1 MKKLLALVLALVMSM
16 SLVTISNAAFKDA
29 DKIDYDEAVE
39 VMNAIGVLVGDE
51 KGNFNAKENL
61 TREQA
66 AKIISY
72 LLLGNKTAEALV
84 GAAKFTD
91 VAATRWSAGFVD
103 YCASTGVVAGNG
115 DGTFA
120 PAGQLT
126 GFQFAKML
134 LVALGYDAKIEGFTG
149 TDWQIN
155 VSKVANQVGLFN
167 GLSISGTAVLTREQ
181 AAQMCLN
188 TIKAPLVEYSN
199 KGGNLTVNGA
209 TINIGA
215 SKAEYVTTTLAKEQR
230 ISDKKLTNT
239 GLNTTGGYTVEFGEK
254 YYPALELKSG
264 ADAFGRPSNEWL
276 HNNKKIGTY
285 ADYSTMVAE
294 YTAKVTGKEVYD
306 VLGKSVVSDYDI
318 DILINGDENT
328 TDYVEIA
335 KNNKD
340 TFSETAKGVL
350 TQVFVDDDAKQVT
363 IVEINTYLAQA
374 KADYNTK
381 TEKVNLTIYGL
392 TGYNGTVTADDF
404 EIEDVKEDDFFLV
417 TYAQKEVQSLA
428 IPEVV
433 ADTAVTAFSKGNYVV
448 AGSKY
453 EYSAKAA
460 YKDDVLD
467 AYSDNNM
474 KDTTY
479 NVYLDQYGYLIG
491 IDKVKSATNY
501 VFITGMDTGSSNLTG
516 KTADAFAI
524 FTDGTTE
531 TIKVNTS
538 KSFEDDGTTLMSAHA
553 SSVMNTWCTYTV
565 DKNGVYTL
573 TEVATSF
580 AAGKVGQTQK
590 DNTVTII
597 DKKHISLDASSSKVY
612 GNDNSVYLTA
622 KLDSFVAR
630 AGGKTVAISGVSNIV
645 TGVKNVSL
653 KTYNDSDVKGLKSAY
668 SDADNANVASGYYAL
683 YNKNGYVIAA
693 VCVAKDDAV
702 AKNLVY
708 TASYGVNLESYADG
722 EWTWSRDVI
731 AKGEKVTLLEKGDT
745 LSTLESKNLK
755 SSTWYQISYDANNY
769 VVGAAEIKDDTIVDK
784 YANNSD
790 AQTAVNDAV
799 KAIEKGDDVVIID
812 TKADNAEPK
821 MIGSTLYLNTTKS
834 TGIFVAEDA
843 KIALIQTNN
852 NKTTTEFFEGVK
864 NVEGVID
871 QLNAAADGKYD
882 YEFDA
887 VVEEGATTV
896 IVIKDKNS
904 DGYTLPDANKEPKLT
919 ATAKVNGMTV
929 EVPVVDGFQDTVAD
943 KAIAALQ
950 DAGYTVTGVKLNGKD
965 SNNND
970 KYTLTATKGAVSG
983 YEFNTLTTVYYLA
996 SYKVTSSS
1004 NAKWNMA
1011 ETAVEYVPQKSTTA
1025 PELTLKVAYDGE
1037 WADSARNFTVKAN
1050 TTAGIS
1056 SDTTVTSG
1064 TPVNNAST
1072 VKVTLGT
1079 TITGNFT
1086 LELTI

>member
-1 MKKLLALVLALVMSM
+1 MKKLLALVLALVMTM

-29 DKIDYDEAVE
+29 DKIDNDEAVE

-392 TGYNGTVTADDF
+392 TGYNGTITADDF

-433 ADTAVTAFSKGNYVV
+433 ADTAVTAFSKGDYVV

-460 YKDDVLD
+460 YDEDVLD
-467 AYSDNNM
+467 DYDKNNL
-474 KDTTY
+474 KDTSY
-479 NVYLDQYGYLIG
+479 NVYLDQYGYMIG
-491 IDKVKSATNY
+491 IDVVKAATNY
-501 VFITGMDTGSSNLTG
+501 VFITGVDKGNSNLSG
-516 KTADAFAI
+516 KNADAFAI
-524 FTDGTTE
+524 FTDGTTAN
-531 TIKVNTS
+531 IKVNTT
-538 KSFEDDGTTLMSAHA
+538 KSEMADGSAISESA
-553 SSVMNTWCTYTV
+553 LLNSWFTYST
-565 DKNGVYTL
+565 DKNDIYTL
-573 TEVATSF
+573 TQVSTSF
-580 AAGKVGQTQK
+580 ADGDKAAQSSKSDDV
-590 DNTVTII
+590 VSI
-597 DKKHISLDASSSKVY
+597 DKKHVSLDGSGAMTKVY

-622 KLDSFVAR
+622 KLSKFTTRLGHNQLV
-630 AGGKTVAISGVSNIV
+630 ISGVDNVV

-653 KTYNDSDVKGLKSAY
+653 VTYDKGLASTPGTPAVGSVQAVKDAWKLRDDNVSA
-668 SDADNANVASGYYAL
+668 GYYAL

-731 AKGEKVTLLEKGDT
+731 ANGVKVTLLEKGDS
-745 LSTLESKNLK
+745 LSTLDTLSKN
-755 SSTWYQISYDANNY
+755 TWYQISYDANNY
-769 VVGAAEIKDDTIVDK
+769 VVGKTLVSTGVVDAYVTSGVAEVTSKIEADNDLIV
-784 YANNSD
+784 ANLDISD
-790 AQTAVNDAV
+790 ATPSL
-799 KAIEKGDDVVIID
+799 K
-812 TKADNAEPK
+812 
-821 MIGSTLYLNTTKS
+821 GSTLYLNTSDS
-834 TGIFVAEDA
+834 TGIYVSADA
-843 KIALIQTNN
+843 KIALIQKNN

-871 QLNAAADGKYD
+871 QLNAAADKKYD
-882 YEFDA
+882 YFFDA
-887 VVEEGATTV
+887 VIEDGAATV
-896 IVIKDKNS
+896 IIIEDKNS

-919 ATAKVNGMTV
+919 ETAKVNGMTV

-950 DAGYTVTGVKLNGKD
+950 DEGYTVTSVKLVTVGSKTEY
-965 SNNND
+965 
-970 KYTLTATKGAVSG
+970 KLTATKGNVSG
-983 YEFNTLTTVYYLA
+983 YEFTTNTTVYYLVSFKTADTTAQEKLNIQSAYLYAGEEFTVTVNKGSAWGKPSYTMA
-996 SYKVTSSS
+996 SDS
-1004 NAKWNMA
+1004 NANFTSA
-1011 ETAVEYVPQKSTTA
+1011 TASGNILTIKGTLKST
-1025 PELTLKVAYDGE
+1025 V
-1037 WADSARNFTVKAN
+1037 SAKC
-1050 TTAGIS
+1050 
-1056 SDTTVTSG
+1056 D
-1064 TPVNNAST
+1064 
-1072 VKVTLGT
+1072 VTLSWS
-1079 TITGNFT
+1079 
-1086 LELTI
+1086 

>member
-1 MKKLLALVLALVMSM
+1 MKKLLALVLALVMTM

-29 DKIDYDEAVE
+29 DKIDNDEAVE

-134 LVALGYDAKIEGFTG
+134 LVALGYDANIEGFTG

-188 TIKAPLVEYSN
+188 TIKAPLVEYTN

-335 KNNKD
+335 KNNKA

-433 ADTAVTAFSKGNYVV
+433 ADTAVTAFSKGDYVV

-501 VFITGMDTGSSNLTG
+501 VFITGMDTGLSNLTG

-538 KSFEDDGTTLMSAHA
+538 KSFEDDGTTLMSDNA
-553 SSVMNTWCTYTV
+553 SAVMNTWCTYTV

-573 TEVATSF
+573 TEVAASF
-580 AAGKVGQTQK
+580 AAGKVGQTKNDDVQ
-590 DNTVTII
+590 VTI
-597 DKKHISLDASSSKVY
+597 DKKHISLTANVTGGTDAKVY

-622 KLDSFVAR
+622 KLSSFVATV
-630 AGGKTVAISGVSNIV
+630 GGKSVVISGVSNVV

-653 KTYNDSDVKGLKSAY
+653 KTYNDSDVEHLKSAY
-668 SDADNANVASGYYAL
+668 SGAAAANVASGYYAL

-708 TASYGVNLESYADG
+708 TASYDVNLESYADG

-731 AKGEKVTLLEKGDT
+731 AKGEKVTLLEKGDA
-745 LSTLESKNLK
+745 LSTLNNLK
-755 SSTWYQISYDANNY
+755 PSTWYQISYDANNY

-784 YANNSD
+784 YAKNSN
-790 AQTAVNDAV
+790 AQTAVNTAV
-799 KAIEKGDDVVIID
+799 TAIEAGKDVVIID
-812 TKADNAEPK
+812 TEAADAEPK

-852 NKTTTEFFEGVK
+852 NKTTTEYFEGVK

-887 VVEEGATTV
+887 VVEEGAATV

-904 DGYTLPDANKEPKLT
+904 DGYKLPDASKEPKLT
-919 ATAKVNGMTV
+919 ATAKVNKATMTV
-929 EVPVVDGFQDTVAD
+929 DVPVVDGFQDTVAD

-950 DAGYTVTGVKLNGKD
+950 DEGYTVTSVKLD
-965 SNNND
+965 SGEY
-970 KYTLTATKGAVSG
+970 KLTATKGAVSG
-983 YEFNTLTTVYYLA
+983 YEFTTNTTVYYLVSFKTADTTAQEKLNIQSAYLYAGEEFTVTVNKGSAWGKPSYTMA
-996 SYKVTSSS
+996 SDS
-1004 NAKWNMA
+1004 NADFTSA
-1011 ETAVEYVPQKSTTA
+1011 TASGNILTIKGTLKST
-1025 PELTLKVAYDGE
+1025 V
-1037 WADSARNFTVKAN
+1037 SAKC
-1050 TTAGIS
+1050 
-1056 SDTTVTSG
+1056 D
-1064 TPVNNAST
+1064 
-1072 VKVTLGT
+1072 VTLSWS
-1079 TITGNFT
+1079 
-1086 LELTI
+1086 

>member
-1 MKKLLALVLALVMSM
+1 MKKLLALVLALVMTM

-29 DKIDYDEAVE
+29 DKIDNDEAVE

-155 VSKVANQVGLFN
+155 VSKVANQVGLFS

-335 KNNKD
+335 KNNKE

-417 TYAQKEVQSLA
+417 TYAQKEVQSLV

-433 ADTAVTAFSKGNYVV
+433 ADTAVTAFSKGDYVV

-460 YKDDVLD
+460 YDEDVLD
-467 AYSDNNM
+467 DYDKNNL
-474 KDTTY
+474 KDTSY
-479 NVYLDQYGYLIG
+479 NVYLDQYGYMIG
-491 IDKVKSATNY
+491 IDVVKAATNY
-501 VFITGMDTGSSNLTG
+501 VFITGVDKGNSNLSG

-524 FTDGTTE
+524 FTDGTTAN
-531 TIKVNTS
+531 IKVNTT
-538 KSFEDDGTTLMSAHA
+538 KSEMADGSAISESA
-553 SSVMNTWCTYTV
+553 LLNSWFTYST
-565 DKNGVYTL
+565 DKNDIYTL
-573 TEVATSF
+573 TQVSTSF
-580 AAGKVGQTQK
+580 ADGNKAAQSSKSDDV
-590 DNTVTII
+590 VSI
-597 DKKHISLDASSSKVY
+597 DKKHVSLDGSGAMTKVY

-622 KLDSFVAR
+622 KLSKFTTRLGHNQLV
-630 AGGKTVAISGVSNIV
+630 ISGVDNVV

-653 KTYNDSDVKGLKSAY
+653 VTYDKGLASTPGTPAVGSVQAVKDAWNGLV
-668 SDADNANVASGYYAL
+668 DADVSAGYYAL

-708 TASYGVNLESYADG
+708 TASYDVNLESYADG
-722 EWTWSRDVI
+722 EWTWSREVI
-731 AKGEKVTLLEKGDT
+731 ANGVKVTLLEKGDS
-745 LSTLESKNLK
+745 LSTLDTLSKN
-755 SSTWYQISYDANNY
+755 TWYQISYDANNY
-769 VVGAAEIKDDTIVDK
+769 VVGKTLVSTGVVDAYVTSGVKEVTSKIEADNDLIV
-784 YANNSD
+784 ANLDISD
-790 AQTAVNDAV
+790 ATPSL
-799 KAIEKGDDVVIID
+799 K
-812 TKADNAEPK
+812 
-821 MIGSTLYLNTTKS
+821 GSTLYLNTTDS
-834 TGIFVAEDA
+834 TGIYVSADA
-843 KIALIQTNN
+843 KIALIQKNN

-864 NVEGVID
+864 NVEG
-871 QLNAAADGKYD
+871 
-882 YEFDA
+882 EFEAED
-887 VVEEGATTV
+887 
-896 IVIKDKNS
+896 
-904 DGYTLPDANKEPKLT
+904 
-919 ATAKVNGMTV
+919 
-929 EVPVVDGFQDTVAD
+929 VVDVVDEAGFVIARGLARCSAESMRSGKADVAVHRD
-943 KAIAALQ
+943 
-950 DAGYTVTGVKLNGKD
+950 
-965 SNNND
+965 
-970 KYTLTATKGAVSG
+970 
-983 YEFNTLTTVYYLA
+983 
-996 SYKVTSSS
+996 
-1004 NAKWNMA
+1004 
-1011 ETAVEYVPQKSTTA
+1011 
-1025 PELTLKVAYDGE
+1025 ELILFE
-1037 WADSARNFTVKAN
+1037 
-1050 TTAGIS
+1050 
-1056 SDTTVTSG
+1056 
-1064 TPVNNAST
+1064 
-1072 VKVTLGT
+1072 
-1079 TITGNFT
+1079 
-1086 LELTI
+1086 

>member
-155 VSKVANQVGLFN
+155 VSKVANQVGLFS

-294 YTAKVTGKEVYD
+294 YTTKVTGKEVYD

-501 VFITGMDTGSSNLTG
+501 VFITGMDTGLSNLTG

-538 KSFEDDGTTLMSAHA
+538 KSFEDDGTTLMSANA

-573 TEVATSF
+573 TEVADSF
-580 AAGKVGQTQK
+580 TAGKVGQTK
-590 DNTVTII
+590 NGNVEVTI
-597 DKKHISLDASSSKVY
+597 DKKHISLTANVTSGTAAKVY

-622 KLDSFVAR
+622 KLDSF
-630 AGGKTVAISGVSNIV
+630 KTPGSSTKVDVVISGVSNVV

-653 KTYNDSDVKGLKSAY
+653 KTYDDNGVKGLKAAY
-668 SDADNANVASGYYAL
+668 SDPTHVASGYYAL

-708 TASYGVNLESYADG
+708 TASYDVNLESYANG

-745 LSTLESKNLK
+745 LSTLNNLK
-755 SSTWYQISYDANNY
+755 PSTWYQISYDANNY
-769 VVGAAEIKDDTIVDK
+769 VVGAAEIKDDKIVDK
-784 YANNSD
+784 YAKDSN
-790 AQTAVNDAV
+790 AQTAVNTAV
-799 KAIEKGDDVVIID
+799 TAIEAGKDVVIID
-812 TKADNAEPK
+812 TEAANAEPK
-821 MIGSTLYLNTTKS
+821 MIGSTLYLNTTMS

-852 NKTTTEFFEGVK
+852 NKTTTEYFEGVK
-864 NVEGVID
+864 NVEAVIN

-887 VVEEGATTV
+887 VVEEGAATV

-919 ATAKVNGMTV
+919 ATAKVNKATMTV
-929 EVPVVDGFQDTVAD
+929 DVPVVDGFQDTVAD

-950 DAGYTVTGVKLNGKD
+950 DEGYTVTSVKL
-965 SNNND
+965 D
-970 KYTLTATKGAVSG
+970 KGEYKLTATKGAVSG
-983 YEFNTLTTVYYLA
+983 YEFTTNTTVYY
-996 SYKVTSSS
+996 KVTFAINAAYEINVQSAYMAQGDEITIVVTGGDWSSVT
-1004 NAKWNMA
+1004 M
-1011 ETAVEYVPQKSTTA
+1011 TATGSTGT
-1025 PELTLKVAYDGE
+1025 
-1037 WADSARNFTVKAN
+1037 F
-1050 TTAGIS
+1050 
-1056 SDTTVTSG
+1056 TVTSQSG
-1064 TPVNNAST
+1064 SSPCTAKIKATTLTADAT
-1072 VKVTLGT
+1072 V
-1079 TITGNFT
+1079 TISYT
-1086 LELTI
+1086 